1 MVFALPY
8 TTLLWMLLNIMRTK
22 RKSLFGWSNVF
33 YNYSLLDFAKD
44 AWMPFLIALVLL
56 AVAMLNNTDMYVQV
70 GKILDLG
77 ISIIPSMVA
86 LIVAAYTIMLS
97 FILSDKV
104 TSIKNKEGGAD
115 FIQSINSGFA
125 FCLLISILT
134 IIMMVLAKGICNM
147 QVEVEP
153 TLADIINYVVYFL
166 FSFLLVYSV
175 FILIGIVIDIY
186 NSGQTACKRP
196 KTDLVI

>member
-8 TTLLWMLLNIMRTK
+8 TTLLLMLLNIMRTK

-56 AVAMLNNTDMYVQV
+56 AVAMLNHTDMYVQV
-70 GKILDLG
+70 EKILDLG

-86 LIVAAYTIMLS
+86 

-166 FSFLLVYSV
+166 FSFLLGYSV

-186 NSGQTACKRP
+186 NSGQTA
-196 KTDLVI
+196 LL

>member
-8 TTLLWMLLNIMRTK
+8 TTLLLMLLNIMRTK

-33 YNYSLLDFAKD
+33 YNYSLQDFAKD

-56 AVAMLNNTDMYVQV
+56 AVAMLNHKDMYVQV
-70 GKILDLG
+70 EKILDLG
-77 ISIIPSMVA
+77 ISIIPNMVA

-153 TLADIINYVVYFL
+153 TLADIINYVAYFL

-186 NSGQTACKRP
+186 NSGQTA
-196 KTDLVI
+196 LL

>member
-33 YNYSLLDFAKD
+33 YNYSLQDFAKD

-186 NSGQTACKRP
+186 NSGLTA
-196 KTDLVI
+196 LL

>member
-8 TTLLWMLLNIMRTK
+8 TMLLLMLLNIMKNK

-33 YNYSLLDFAKD
+33 YNYSLLDFVKD

-56 AVAMLNNTDMYVQV
+56 VIAILNHTDMYVQV
-70 GKILDLG
+70 ERMLDLG

-104 TSIKNKEGGAD
+104 SSIKNKEGGAD

-134 IIMMVLAKGICNM
+134 IIMMALAKGICNM
-147 QVEVEP
+147 EVEVEP
-153 TLADIINYVVYFL
+153 TLAVIINNVVYFL

-186 NSGQTACKRP
+186 NSGQTA
-196 KTDLVI
+196 LL

>member
-1 MVFALPY
+1 
-8 TTLLWMLLNIMRTK
+8 MRTK

-33 YNYSLLDFAKD
+33 YNYRLQDFVED
-44 AWMPFLIALVLL
+44 AWMPFLITLVLL
-56 AVAMLNNTDMYVQV
+56 AVAMLNHTDMYVQV
-70 GKILDLG
+70 EKILDLG

-104 TSIKNKEGGAD
+104 VSIKNKEGGAD

-153 TLADIINYVVYFL
+153 TLAVIINNVVYFL
-166 FSFLLVYSV
+166 FSFLLLYSV

-186 NSGQTACKRP
+186 NSGQTA
-196 KTDLVI
+196 LL

>member
-33 YNYSLLDFAKD
+33 YNYSLQDFAKD

-186 NSGQTACKRP
+186 NSGQTA
-196 KTDLVI
+196 LL

>member
-8 TTLLWMLLNIMRTK
+8 TTLLLMLLNIMRTK

-33 YNYSLLDFAKD
+33 HNYSLLDFAKD

-56 AVAMLNNTDMYVQV
+56 AVAMLNHKDMYVQV
-70 GKILDLG
+70 EKILDLG

-166 FSFLLVYSV
+166 FSFLLGYSV

-186 NSGQTACKRP
+186 NSGQTS
-196 KTDLVI
+196 LL